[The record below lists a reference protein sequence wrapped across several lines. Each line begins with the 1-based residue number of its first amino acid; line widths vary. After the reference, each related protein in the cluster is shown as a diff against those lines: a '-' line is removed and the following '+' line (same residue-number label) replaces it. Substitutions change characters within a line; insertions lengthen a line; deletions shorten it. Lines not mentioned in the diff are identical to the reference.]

1 MRWFARSLVLT
12 AVVIVLAAS
21 SCSSQK
27 TGKACTS
34 AHGTC
39 LYPPGGAVC
48 ATQAASSAQDCL
60 AGTDQGGWV
69 CCLVPVETDLDGAA
83 DGSGSETPTP
93 DASGNASADGSSDGA
108 SLAEGGD
115 AASSDG
121 SSLGE
126 AGDAPSGEEAGT
138 PDEDA
143 SD

>member
-1 MRWFARSLVLT
+1 MRWFARSLVLA

-27 TGKACTS
+27 TGQACTS

-48 ATQAASSAQDCL
+48 TTQAASSAQDCIS
-60 AGTDQGGWV
+60 GTDQGGWV
-69 CCLVPVETDLDGAA
+69 CCLVPFEADLDGSA
-83 DGSGSETPTP
+83 DGGGSETPAP
-93 DASGNASADGSSDGA
+93 DASGNASADGSSEA
-108 SLAEGGD
+108 SFAEAGD

-126 AGDAPSGEEAGT
+126 AGDATSSEDAGA
-138 PDEDA
+138 PDDDA